1 MDMEGEFKGEDP
13 EERKISSL
21 YERFLA
27 WKFRNFPEMV
37 GLASVVAKDVRF
49 EDGDDGSRLL
59 TGISGKERITLGS
72 WVSKEDA
79 KRYSWEIVRSW
90 TGTESPEEADL
101 FFSLV
106 GF

>member
-1 MDMEGEFKGEDP
+1 MAGEFKGEDP

-21 YERFLA
+21 FERFLA
-27 WKFRNFPEMV
+27 WRFRNSQKTG
-37 GLASVVAKDVRF
+37 GLSYAVAEDVRF

-59 TGISGKERITLGS
+59 TGISGKERIILGM

-79 KRYSWEIVRSW
+79 KRYSWEIIRYW

-101 FFSLV
+101 FFALG